1 MAGYLASNFH
11 TEKANQM
18 AIVKSRL
25 IFFQL
30 RVQYFGCPNQSGT
43 RGFMAI
49 VNGCLLDD

>member
-25 IFFQL
+25 IFFQENNIL
-30 RVQYFGCPNQSGT
+30 DAQTSQVQG
-43 RGFMAI
+43 ALW
-49 VNGCLLDD
+49 LLSTVAC